1 MKNLK
6 HKVIFIIFLI
16 ITITTFLLIL
26 KGEDILTYL
35 GVRLV
40 VSDKINQADLI
51 VALGGE
57 NIRKK
62 EAVRLFREGYGKKI
76 LFTGFEI
83 EKEDYYRY
91 GIKDKDF
98 IYPVRF
104 LSNTYEEA
112 VFTRDTSVKYGF
124 KSVIVVTSNYH
135 TRRTSYIFK
144 KLLEKEGI
152 KVMVYPAVSKNLDLE
167 KWWKSR
173 FLRKVVI
180 VEWVGLLYYMIE
192 Y

>member
-1 MKNLK
+1 MKRIR
-6 HKVIFIIFLI
+6 HKIVFLLFIIISALTVMF
-16 ITITTFLLIL
+16 IL
-26 KGEDILTYL
+26 KGEQILTYVGRKL
-35 GVRLV
+35 IV
-40 VSDKINQADLI
+40 VDEIKDADLI

-62 EAVRLFREGYGKKI
+62 EAVELFNKGYGKKI

-91 GIKDKDF
+91 GLKDKDF

-112 VFTRDTSVKYGF
+112 VFTRDVALNKGY

-152 KVMVYPAVSKNLDLE
+152 KVMVHQAVSKNLDLN
-167 KWWKSR
+167 KWWQTR
-173 FLRKVVI
+173 FLRKIVI
-180 VEWVGLLYYMIE
+180 IEWVGLLYYMIE

>member
-1 MKNLK
+1 MKRTK
-6 HKVIFIIFLI
+6 HSIVFIIFLLVTLFSFI
-16 ITITTFLLIL
+16 LIL
-26 KGEDILTYL
+26 KGEKILVYVGNKL
-35 GVRLV
+35 I
-40 VSDKINQADLI
+40 VSDEISKADLV

-62 EAVRLFREGYGKKI
+62 EAVRLFKEGFGKKI

-91 GIKDKDF
+91 NIRDNF

-112 VFTRDTSVKYGF
+112 VFTRDTAVKNGF
-124 KSVIVVTSNYH
+124 SSVIVVTSNYH
-135 TRRTSYIFK
+135 TRRASYIFK

-152 KVMVYPAVSKNLDLE
+152 KVMIHPVASKNLDIN

-180 VEWVGLLYYMIE
+180 IEWIGLLYYMIE

>member
-1 MKNLK
+1 MKKLK
-6 HKVIFIIFLI
+6 HILIFLFFIIITAITFTI
-16 ITITTFLLIL
+16 IVKSDELLIYIGRKL
-26 KGEDILTYL
+26 I
-35 GVRLV
+35 
-40 VSDKINQADLI
+40 VSDNLEKADLI

-57 NIRKK
+57 NLRKQ
-62 EAVRLFREGYGKKI
+62 EAVRLFNEGYGKKI

-91 GIKDKDF
+91 KLQDKDF

-112 VFTRDTSVKYGF
+112 VFTRDTALKNKY
-124 KSVIVVTSNYH
+124 KKVLVVTSFYH
-135 TRRTSYIFK
+135 TRRSAYIFR
-144 KLLEKEGI
+144 KLLEKEGV
-152 KVMVYPAVSKNLDLE
+152 KVIIHPAFSKNFDIDR
-167 KWWKSR
+167 WWQHK

>member
-6 HKVIFIIFLI
+6 NKIVFVIFLI
-16 ITITTFLLIL
+16 ITTVTFFLIL
-26 KGEDILTYL
+26 KGEEFLIYF
-35 GVRLV
+35 GRNLV
-40 VSDKINQADLI
+40 VSDEIKEADLI

-112 VFTRDTSVKYGF
+112 VFTRDTAVKNGF

-180 VEWVGLLYYMIE
+180 IEWVGLLYYMIE